1 MRNIFMKKSC
11 KKYAPKSGPRPLF
24 YFGKQPET
32 VIACKKFFL
41 RIRYSER
48 GLSKTF

>member
-1 MRNIFMKKSC
+1 MDKSC
-11 KKYAPKSGPRPLF
+11 AKCAPKASPRPFF
-24 YFGKQPET
+24 YFGNQPET
-32 VIACKKFFL
+32 VIACKKILL